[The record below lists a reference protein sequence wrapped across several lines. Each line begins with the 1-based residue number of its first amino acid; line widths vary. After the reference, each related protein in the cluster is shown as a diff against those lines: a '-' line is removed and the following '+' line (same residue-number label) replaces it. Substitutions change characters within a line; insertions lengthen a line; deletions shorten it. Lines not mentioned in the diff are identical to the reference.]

1 MSTANHPQTDGLTE
15 RVNRVVEDCLRSFV
29 NHHQS
34 HWDSL
39 LPLCQFA
46 INNSYQSSTGES
58 PFFLNSGQHPLT
70 PSSLVDSSVGR
81 NYTDREERP
90 RHWLEEKNE
99 ALRIARD
106 SPKAAQTRQAFYS
119 DCGRK
124 EVKFRL
130 GIKFWFIG
138 NKFLITPEARYRP
151 CDKLRPRWYGPFK
164 VIKIIT
170 KKCPPVGVTSFSEES
185 FRL

>member
-1 MSTANHPQTDGLTE
+1 M
-15 RVNRVVEDCLRSFV
+15 

-34 HWDSL
+34 NWDSL

-46 INNSYQSSTGES
+46 INNSYQSFTGES

-70 PSSLVDSSVGR
+70 PSSLVDSSAGR
-81 NYTDREERP
+81 NYTDREQRP

-106 SPKAAQTRQAFYS
+106 SLKAAQTRQAFHS
-119 DCGRK
+119 DRGRT
-124 EVKFRL
+124 EVNFKVGDQVL
-130 GIKFWFIG
+130 VHQQ
-138 NKFLITPEARYRP
+138 FLITLEARDRP

-185 FRL
+185 SRL